1 MAGVFPLL
9 LLSERYDM
17 RLPLLFSM
25 ALWALA
31 ACVGHDQAP
40 ALLPMPQELTWTQG
54 YFRESAVTL
63 CGDASVSG
71 AVREW
76 LEESGVSCS
85 GSAGRKVVVRRVG
98 KFDKVPVGQEEA
110 YRLGVSR
117 DSLVIEALSE
127 RGVFWAVQTL
137 RQLAVRTESGL
148 RLPCCE
154 ITDWPAF
161 RIRGFMHDAGRSYI
175 SPEEIKREI
184 ELLSRFKIN
193 VFHWHLTENQA
204 WRLES
209 RIYPQLNSPQNMTRH
224 PGCFYTQDQ
233 IRDILDFCRR
243 HQVLLIPEIDMPGH
257 SEAFERTFGCGMQ
270 SGRGKAILKELVS
283 EACELFAEVPYLHIG
298 TDEVHFSDPDFVPEM
313 VSFVRSKGKKVV
325 AWNPGYAFA
334 PGEIDMTQLWSYR
347 GKAQQGIPAIDCR
360 FHYANHFDLF
370 GDLVAL
376 YDSRI
381 CDEEIGGSDVA
392 GTILAFWN
400 DRRLPHEKSILL
412 QNAFYP
418 YMLALAERSW
428 TGGGSEY
435 FDGGGVILP
444 PEESRVFREFADFER
459 RMLWHKEH
467 TFAGEPFPYVRQTDV
482 RWSVTDAF
490 PNGGDLSR
498 RFPPEEELSD
508 TYFFEGREYGTRRV
522 TGAGIYLRHVWG
534 ELVPALFEKPRENS
548 TAYAYTWV
556 YSTEAQDVGLLLE
569 FQNYSRSEND
579 LPPPAG
585 CWDFKGSR
593 IWLNGEEL
601 LPPVWTGTP
610 GQVSSETALGNEN
623 CTARTPLQVHL
634 DKGWNRVLLKL
645 PVGRFSTPE
654 TRLVKWMFTAV
665 FVTPDGKDA
674 AEGLT
679 YSAVPHR
686 RQAKVK

>member
-1 MAGVFPLL
+1 
-9 LLSERYDM
+9 
-17 RLPLLFSM
+17 M
-25 ALWALA
+25 ALLALA
-31 ACVGHDQAP
+31 ACVGHDEAP
-40 ALLPMPQELTWTQG
+40 ALLPMPQEVTWSRGLFQG
-54 YFRESAVTL
+54 SGVKL

-71 AVREW
+71 IVREW
-76 LEESGVSCS
+76 LEESGVQCGES
-85 GSAGRKVVVRRVG
+85 GAKTVEVRLTGTVG
-98 KFDKVPVGQEEA
+98 KAIVYQEEA
-110 YRLGVSR
+110 YRLAVCG
-117 DSLVIEALSE
+117 DSIRIEAVSS

-137 RQLAVRTESGL
+137 RQLAVKTERGI

-193 VFHWHLTENQA
+193 TFHWHLTENQA

-209 RIYPQLNSPQNMTRH
+209 KIYPQLNSPENMTRH
-224 PGCFYTQDQ
+224 PGLFYTHAQV
-233 IRDILDFCRR
+233 RDILDFCRR

-257 SEAFERTFGCGMQ
+257 SEAFVRTFGCDMQ
-270 SGRGKAILKELVS
+270 SEKGKAILKELVA
-283 EACELFAEVPYLHIG
+283 EACELFAEVPYFHIG
-298 TDEVHFSDPDFVPEM
+298 TDEVHFTDPGFVPEM
-313 VSFVRSKGKKVV
+313 VSFVRSKGKKVIS
-325 AWNPGYAFA
+325 WNPGYNYA

-347 GKAQQGIPAIDCR
+347 GKAQPGIPAIDCR

-370 GDLVAL
+370 GDIVAL
-376 YDSRI
+376 YNSRI
-381 CDEEIGGSDVA
+381 CDKDSGDEDFSGSIV
-392 GTILAFWN
+392 AFWN
-400 DRRLPHEKSILL
+400 DRKLPDERNILL

-428 TGGGSEY
+428 KGGGSEY

-444 PEESRVFREFADFER
+444 PESSRVFQEFADFER
-459 RMLWHKEH
+459 RMLRHKEL

-482 RWSVTDAF
+482 QWSVTDAF

-498 RFPPEEELSD
+498 RFPPEEGLSGSY
-508 TYFFEGREYGTRRV
+508 TFEGREYGVRRV
-522 TGAGIYLRHVWG
+522 RGAGIYLRHVWG
-534 ELVPALFEKPRENS
+534 ATVPALFEEAEENS
-548 TAYAYTWV
+548 TAYAYTRV
-556 YSTEAQDVGLLLE
+556 YSPKAQDVGMLVE

-579 LPPPAG
+579 LPPPEG

-601 LPPVWTGTP
+601 LPPVWTGTRGP
-610 GQVSSETALGNEN
+610 VSSETALGNEN
-623 CTARTPLQVHL
+623 CTARTPLPVRL
-634 DKGWNRVLLKL
+634 EKGWNKVLLKL

-665 FVTPDGKDA
+665 FVTPDGSEA
-674 AEGLT
+674 AEGLI
-679 YSAVPHR
+679 YSPEFPEEGHPLVMR
-686 RQAKVK
+686 KK